1 MGSSW
6 WSCCWSGEAVVG
18 AHPRGQRERCRYT
31 MTWPAQYPEAR
42 RGGGARETEDTM
54 IDAKQLAAKPED
66 LGIDSEKLEAV
77 FARARRDVDDGTL
90 PSAQVAIARRGK
102 LAGMRTYGSAVQG
115 GVEKPASDD
124 TLYHFFSS
132 TKAVVSAAVWLLFE
146 EGQLRLDE
154 KVADIIPE
162 FGTNAKEAIDV
173 ETLMLHAGGF
183 PLAPFAA
190 EKWTD
195 RAALLRAFSEWRLN
209 WPVDSRYEYHATSMH
224 WVLSEVLER
233 RGGLPWKEFIRERIT
248 GPMALDELY
257 IGCPLDR
264 QHRVADVCYMSP
276 PVEPPGGWGEVTPE
290 AILRFNEPAVRAAG
304 VPGGGGVASAAAMAL
319 FYQPLVNGGET
330 ADGTRIMKRETIAFG
345 TKVRAKPHHIDLML
359 KLIDPSLNVNTNRAL
374 GVVVAGGDGDAVY
387 RGFGR
392 TCSPRAF
399 GHGGAGGQIAW
410 GDPETGISV
419 GYATNGFVDPI
430 AMGRRIT
437 AIGSL
442 AANCAG

>member
-1 MGSSW
+1 M
-6 WSCCWSGEAVVG
+6 
-18 AHPRGQRERCRYT
+18 
-31 MTWPAQYPEAR
+31 
-42 RGGGARETEDTM
+42 
-54 IDAKQLAAKPED
+54 
-66 LGIDSEKLEAV
+66 
-77 FARARRDVDDGTL
+77 FARAKRDVDDGTL
-90 PSAQVAIARRGK
+90 PSAQVAIARHGK

-115 GVEKPASDD
+115 GAEQPATDG

-162 FGTNAKEAIDV
+162 FGTNGKEAIDI

-209 WPVDSRYEYHATSMH
+209 WPVDSQYEYHATSMH
-224 WVLSEVLER
+224 WVLSEILER

-248 GPMALDELY
+248 GPMGLGELY
-257 IGCPLDR
+257 IGCPLDQ

-290 AILRFNEPAVRAAG
+290 AILRFNEPAARAAG
-304 VPGGGGVASAAAMAL
+304 VPGGGGVASAATMAL

-330 ADGTRIMKRETIAFG
+330 ADGTRIMKRETIEFG
-345 TKVRAKPHHIDLML
+345 TKVRARPQHIDLML
-359 KLIDPSLNVNTNRAL
+359 KYIDPSLNVNTNRAL
-374 GVVVAGGDGDAVY
+374 GVVVAGGDGNAVY

-392 TCSPRAF
+392 TCSPQAF

-442 AANCAG
+442 AANCGK

>member
-1 MGSSW
+1 
-6 WSCCWSGEAVVG
+6 
-18 AHPRGQRERCRYT
+18 
-31 MTWPAQYPEAR
+31 
-42 RGGGARETEDTM
+42 M
-54 IDAKQLAAKPED
+54 IDTTQLAAKPED
-66 LGIDSEKLEAV
+66 LGIESERLEMV
-77 FARARRDVDDGTL
+77 FARAKRDVDDGIV
-90 PSAQVAIARRGK
+90 PSAQVAVARHGK

-115 GVEKPASDD
+115 GAAKPATDD

-132 TKAVVSAAVWLLFE
+132 TKAVVSAAVWMLFD

-154 KVADIIPE
+154 KVSDIIPE
-162 FGTNAKEAIDV
+162 FGTNGKDAIDI

-209 WPVDSRYEYHATSMH
+209 WPVDSQFQYHATSMH
-224 WVLSEVLER
+224 WVLSEIIER
-233 RGGLPWKEFIRERIT
+233 RGGLPWKRFIGERLT
-248 GPMALDELY
+248 GPMGLDELFL
-257 IGCPLDR
+257 GCPLEQQD
-264 QHRVADVCYMSP
+264 RVADVVYVTE

-290 AILRFNEPAVRAAG
+290 AILRFNQPAVRAAG
-304 VPGGGGVASAAAMAL
+304 VPGGGAVASAATMAL
-319 FYQPLVNGGET
+319 FYQPLINGGET
-330 ADGTRIMKRETIAFG
+330 ADGTRIMPQSAIEFG
-345 TKVRAKPHHIDLML
+345 TKVRARPHHIDLGM
-359 KLIDPSLNVNTNRAL
+359 KLVDPTLDLNTNRAL
-374 GVVVAGGDGDAVY
+374 GVVVAGGDGLAAY

-419 GYATNGFVDPI
+419 GYATNGFVD
-430 AMGRRIT
+430 AMTMGRRVT
-437 AIGSL
+437 AISSL